1 MPADPA
7 PLDLEALLALEAK
20 ATEGPWTACASWE
33 TRDGVRVKH
42 PPMVWDCSGDSIVNR
57 LPDGRPYFEANDATF
72 IAEARNAFRAL
83 VARVRAAEQERAKEG
98 AEVKVLCDE
107 VDALNAKLRAA
118 RAALEECAGAL
129 EPFAS
134 ICVPGET
141 WVGTDPATLLLI
153 TKRDLER
160 AAAAARK
167 AREVGGGR

>member
-1 MPADPA
+1 VGSWPQSSSPSSPASA
-7 PLDLEALLALEAK
+7 PPSRSGTSGRPTL
-20 ATEGPWTACASWE
+20 
-33 TRDGVRVKH
+33 
-42 PPMVWDCSGDSIVNR
+42 SGDAKLISR
-57 LPDGRPYFEANDATF
+57 FPGDGPLYPDATLGQDV
-72 IAEARNAFRAL
+72 AF
-83 VARVRAAEQERAKEG
+83 VAMMLQDHK
-98 AEVKVLCDE
+98 D
-107 VDALNAKLRAA
+107 KLAAA